1 MAAYRTNKGVTMK
14 FHEFV
19 TSRRQKLNLNK
30 KELAQKAKISDAYI
44 KHIEDGIRIPKDM
57 IILYNLAD
65 ALQVDRE
72 WFRDFA
78 YLNRDHQRAIS
89 YIDEQKVTESQET
102 DRDYNT
108 AESLSSKEKDFLSQF
123 RKTDD
128 KSRQVLLGAIQNGS
142 ASNGLIFQG
151 KVFSPNHTM
160 YRIVNEI
167 VDKDERFQKKMLDYI
182 MAMVFIETHEQ
193 KSPLRDLL
201 TDMLNIR

>member
-1 MAAYRTNKGVTMK
+1 MK

-19 TSRRQKLNLNK
+19 TSRRIKLNLNK
-30 KELAQKAKISDAYI
+30 KELAKKAKISDAYI

-78 YLNRDHQRAIS
+78 YLNRDHQKAIS
-89 YIDEQKVTESQET
+89 YIDEQKVNQS
-102 DRDYNT
+102 RNAGINYNT
-108 AESLSSKEKDFLSQF
+108 TDSLSSKEKEFLALF
-123 RKTDD
+123 RNVDD
-128 KSRQVLLGAIQNGS
+128 QERQILIDALQNGFS
-142 ASNGLIFQG
+142 SNSLVFRGKIFC
-151 KVFSPNHTM
+151 PHHTLYKIM
-160 YRIVNEI
+160 NEL
-167 VDKDERFQKKMLDYI
+167 VDKDERFLKKMLDYVV
-182 MAMVFIETHEQ
+182 AMVFIETHDQ

>member
-1 MAAYRTNKGVTMK
+1 MK

-30 KELAQKAKISDAYI
+30 KELAKKAKISDAYI

-78 YLNRDHQRAIS
+78 YLNRDHQKAIT
-89 YIDEQKVTESQET
+89 YIDEQKVIQSGNLGNS
-102 DRDYNT
+102 YNT
-108 AESLSSKEKDFLSQF
+108 EDSLSSKEKEFLALI
-123 RKTDD
+123 RKAKQED
-128 KSRQVLLGAIQNGS
+128 RRCLIHVLQDGS
-142 ASNGLIFQG
+142 LSNSLLFQG
-151 KVFSPNHTM
+151 KTYGPNHTL
-160 YRIVNEI
+160 YRIITEL
-167 VDKDERFQKKMLDYI
+167 KDRDEKFLKKMLDYI
-182 MAMVFIETHEQ
+182 VAMLFIETHDQ

-201 TDMLNIR
+201 TDMLNI

>member
-1 MAAYRTNKGVTMK
+1 MK
-14 FHEFV
+14 FHEYV
-19 TSRRQKLNLNK
+19 TSRRNKLNLNK
-30 KELAQKAKISDAYI
+30 KELAKKAKISDAYI

-78 YLNRDHQRAIS
+78 YLNRDPQKAVT
-89 YIDEQKVTESQET
+89 YIDEQKVNESQNG
-102 DRDYNT
+102 RSSYNT
-108 AESLSSKEKDFLSQF
+108 ADSLSSKEKEFLSLF
-123 RKTDD
+123 RRADEQD
-128 KSRQVLLGAIQNGS
+128 RQVLIKALQNGFS
-142 ASNGLIFQG
+142 SNSLIFNG
-151 KVFSPNHTM
+151 KVFGPNHTL

-167 VDKDERFQKKMLDYI
+167 EDKDEPFMKKMLDYI

-201 TDMLNIR
+201 TDMLSIR